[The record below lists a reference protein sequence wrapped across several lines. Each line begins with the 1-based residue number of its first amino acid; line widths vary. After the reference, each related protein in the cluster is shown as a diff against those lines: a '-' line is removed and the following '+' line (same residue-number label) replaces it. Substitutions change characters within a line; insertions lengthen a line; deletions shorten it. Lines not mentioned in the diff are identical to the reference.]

1 MRIILLRRGQ
11 GKGWRLE
18 QRPKASI
25 SDTQGYSTLERV
37 QGNGLLALGH
47 RDG

>member
-1 MRIILLRRGQ
+1 MWPILPHRGQ

-25 SDTQGYSTLERV
+25 SDTQGYSTLERA
-37 QGNGLLALGH
+37 QGNWLLVLGH